1 MASEYY
7 KKKFQDVKKEEVV
20 ELTKKEKFCNWWRY
34 HWAHVVIA
42 IVAVIGVVLVVKEFF
57 FVTKAD
63 YKIAIVSTDSLDVET
78 DELCRYL
85 EQYGEDING
94 DGKVVVKARTYM
106 PHFNSLNETAEEMV
120 AISSDISV
128 GNSQIFIVEDLDGL
142 NEKFAIIDEGNY
154 YLWASCPALKDLDIG
169 DGYYIAIR
177 SYDVERLAKE
187 NAHAWG
193 LWEKLIA
200 GVK

>member
-7 KKKFQDVKKEEVV
+7 KKKFKDVKKDEVV
-20 ELTKKEKFCNWWRY
+20 EMTQKEKVINWWHY
-34 HWAHVVIA
+34 HWVHVLLS
-42 IVAVIGVVLVVKEFF
+42 IVAVIGVALVIKEFF

-63 YKIAIVSTDSLDVET
+63 YKIAIVGTDRLDVET
-78 DELCRYL
+78 EELCRYL
-85 EQYGEDING
+85 EQYGEDVNG

-106 PHFNSLNETAEEMV
+106 PHFDGRNDTAEEMV

-128 GNSQIFIVEDLDGL
+128 GNSQIFIVKDLEGL
-142 NEKFAIIDEGNY
+142 NERFEIIDEGNY
-154 YLWASCPALKDLDIG
+154 YLWEECPELKELKIG

-177 SYDVERLAKE
+177 SYDVEKQAKE
-187 NAHAWG
+187 GAHAWG